1 MCPMCMSSFT
11 CRQGVYQHKKR
22 CKKRLGTAPIYTPT
36 PTHVTHSTIN
46 SITNNDHSITNNNI
60 QHHTHNTHIV
70 VNFGN
75 EDISQLLSST
85 DPRIPI
91 AFKSITNAVDLVH
104 FNRDFPENQTIRK
117 LVKKDNLMELRRDD
131 QWETVLC
138 SAGLVMIRDSI
149 CKKLNGQ
156 SFTDNMSYSE
166 FRDSLYAKSKRGNVS
181 TEKVLANVNLPEEAA
196 MIDTDPNVYRC
207 FKECDEMINK
217 EVNGMYLATLSLPN
231 THGTLT
237 KAVNAIRERY
247 GFEPMDIQ
255 TVIDKWLNPIYSKN
269 KRAGNERVKST

>member
-1 MCPMCMSSFT
+1 M
-11 CRQGVYQHKKR
+11 Q
-22 CKKRLGTAPIYTPT
+22 KRLGTAPIYTPT
-36 PTHVTHSTIN
+36 PTHVTHST
-46 SITNNDHSITNNNI
+46 TNNTTTNNNV
-60 QHHTHNTHIV
+60 TNNNDNSTHIQNNNTNIIL
-70 VNFGN
+70 NFGN

-91 AFKSITNAVDLVH
+91 AFKSITNAVDLFH

-117 LVKKDNLMELRRDD
+117 LVKKDNLMELHRNNR
-131 QWETVLC
+131 WETVLC
-138 SAGLVMIRDSI
+138 SAGLVMVRDSI

-181 TEKVLANVNLPEEAA
+181 TEDVLANVNLPEEAA

-237 KAVNAIRERY
+237 KEVNAIRERY